1 MITRG
6 HCGPFLGEA
15 IFSMSEKTRLLRS
28 LCSLA
33 MTLFMCGFIL
43 TGCGSSVNIP
53 SVEESEKK
61 IAETIPQLDSIDH
74 LIVAQTQSLP
84 KGFDIISHT
93 RMSAINTLLDG
104 ITNAQRNDIHFD
116 FLSTRPLWKEEKST
130 FGITY
135 TNYVDVDSGRL
146 DVDLKKFQFTGL
158 LNNIVL
164 ADVEIEGTGS
174 IRVSGKYTGITA
186 SAAPLVHFYLNE
198 QLQFSISTADSDYI
212 RLTPL
217 PRTVMLKTKVTI
229 NLLGWSIPY
238 YREIP
243 LQSDD
248 LIKPVLIPSALRSEI
263 VFPLPAA
270 QYGEQRLEYVKRL
283 LDFTR
288 STVGANNN
296 ILEYKSNI
304 SFIKP

>member
-1 MITRG
+1 MSSNMYQRVAPDFSLRYNLGRG
-6 HCGPFLGEA
+6 LKVAPT
-15 IFSMSEKTRLLRS
+15 ILLFAS
-28 LCSLA
+28 L
-33 MTLFMCGFIL
+33 FI
-43 TGCGSSVNIP
+43 GCGSSLNIP
-53 SVEESEKK
+53 SVEESEKR
-61 IAETIPQLDSIDH
+61 IAETIPLLDSIDH

-93 RMSAINTLLDG
+93 RMAAINTLLNG
-104 ITNAQRNDIHFD
+104 MANAGSSDIHFD
-116 FLSTRPLWKEEKST
+116 FLSTQPLWKEEKST
-130 FGITY
+130 FGINY

-146 DVDLKKFQFTGL
+146 DIDLKKFRFTGM

-164 ADVEIEGTGS
+164 ADVEIEGTGA

-186 SAAPLVHFYLNE
+186 SAVPQVHFYLNE

-229 NLLGWSIPY
+229 NLLGWNIPY

-243 LQSDD
+243 LQSND
-248 LIKPVLIPSALRSEI
+248 LIKPVSIPSALRSEI

-270 QYGEQRLEYVKRL
+270 QYGEQRMEFVKRS

-296 ILEYKSNI
+296 VLEYKSNI